1 MEETNPRRLIVR
13 TVPKSRECMHLFFVC
28 FVVVLVVVF
37 SSFYLF
43 GFFSVLFFWFCCC
56 FVYFIC
62 LFCFVCFGSSPE
74 RSTCVCSRNLS
85 ALAILL
91 VLVWKALH
99 VLFRYPFHL
108 RVTAVAR
115 TDPGHSAQSAG
126 GRLQLNIRSLIGFGG
141 SDTVN
146 WCMVV

>member
-1 MEETNPRRLIVR
+1 MVR
-13 TVPKSRECMHLFFVC
+13 TVPKSRECIHFFVC
-28 FVVVLVVVF
+28 LLFSFFRFLFVCFFVF
-37 SSFYLF
+37 FPVCLF
-43 GFFSVLFFWFCCC
+43 VWIFSVLFWFCCC
-56 FVYFIC
+56 FICLFC

-85 ALAILL
+85 ALAFLL
-91 VLVWKALH
+91 VLVWKSLH

-115 TDPGHSAQSAG
+115 TDTGHSAQSAG
-126 GRLQLNIRSLIGFGG
+126 DRLQLNTSYLCGFGG

>member
-1 MEETNPRRLIVR
+1 MEETKPRRLMVR
-13 TVPKSRECMHLFFVC
+13 TVPKSRECMRLFFVC
-28 FVVVLVVVF
+28 CFSVFF

-56 FVYFIC
+56 FVYFIG
-62 LFCFVCFGSSPE
+62 LFCFVYFGSSPE

-126 GRLQLNIRSLIGFGG
+126 GRLQLNTRYLCGFGG

>member
-1 MEETNPRRLIVR
+1 
-13 TVPKSRECMHLFFVC
+13 MHALVFCLFVVFVFSFVC
-28 FVVVLVVVF
+28 LEFFPPGFVVVCL
-37 SSFYLF
+37 
-43 GFFSVLFFWFCCC
+43 C
-56 FVYFIC
+56 F
-62 LFCFVCFGSSPE
+62 LFVCFGSSPE

-91 VLVWKALH
+91 ILVWKALH
-99 VLFRYPFHL
+99 ALFRYPFHL

-126 GRLQLNIRSLIGFGG
+126 GRLQLNTRYLCGFGG